1 MTELKNIF
9 TPEKRPIH
17 KAFLEIATHFIAEGG
32 DVGKT
37 IKAGT
42 ILKAG
47 DDSNKEIVHQPE
59 KGAKVAVAADSAKMS
74 GVLSHDLVV
83 TKEGKLPIG
92 VMIEGVVYEDVM
104 KEANGASNVTQAVI
118 SALKLH
124 NITFYNVKTK

>member
-9 TPEKRPIH
+9 VPEKRPIH
-17 KAFLEIATHFIAEGG
+17 KAFLQIATHFIATSG

-37 IKAGT
+37 IPAGT

-47 DDSNKEIVHQPE
+47 DDSGKEIVHQPE
-59 KGAKVAVAADSAKMS
+59 KGAKVALVIDVNKMC
-74 GVLSHDLVV
+74 GILSHDLNV

-92 VMIEGVVYEDVM
+92 VLIEGVVYQDVVTD
-104 KEANGASNVTQAVI
+104 ANSTENVTEPVI
-118 SALKLH
+118 TALKKH

>member
-1 MTELKNIF
+1 MQELKNIF
-9 TPEKRPIH
+9 TPEIRPIH
-17 KAFLEIATHFIAEGG
+17 KAFLQIATHFVAEGG

-47 DDSNKEIVHQPE
+47 DDSEKTIISQPE
-59 KGAKVAVAADSAKMS
+59 KGAKVAVVAEVSKMS
-74 GVLSHDLVV
+74 GILSHDLVV

-92 VMIEGVVYEDVM
+92 VLIEGVVYQDVVTDVNTS
-104 KEANGASNVTQAVI
+104 ENVTDEVI
-118 SALKLH
+118 KALKAH